1 MKETILR
8 LNAARGW
15 FFERMD
21 RIDGPLVRLIGK
33 KGERNQINR
42 VGNEGGEV
50 AKDTAEMQRIMGD
63 YCEQLYGNK
72 MDNLEEMDRFLEK
85 FNLPR
90 LNQEEIE
97 IMNNS
102 IASTEIEAVIKNLP
116 KNKSPGPDS
125 FPGEFYQTFR
135 EKLMLILL
143 KRFQKTAE
151 EGTLPNSFYESTIT
165 LIPKPDK
172 DNTQKENYRSI
183 SLMNIDVKILNK
195 ILAFRI

>member
-42 VGNEGGEV
+42 VGNEGGEF

-72 MDNLEEMDRFLEK
+72 MGNLEEVDRFLEK

-90 LNQEEIE
+90 LNQKEIE
-97 IMNNS
+97 IMNHPS
-102 IASTEIEAVIKNLP
+102 TDITSTEIEVVIK
-116 KNKSPGPDS
+116 KSPKKQKPR
-125 FPGEFYQTFR
+125 TR
-135 EKLMLILL
+135 WIHRRIL
-143 KRFQKTAE
+143 
-151 EGTLPNSFYESTIT
+151 S
-165 LIPKPDK
+165 
-172 DNTQKENYRSI
+172 
-183 SLMNIDVKILNK
+183 KI
-195 ILAFRI
+195 

>member
-21 RIDGPLVRLIGK
+21 RIDGPLFRLIGK

-72 MDNLEEMDRFLEK
+72 MDNVRETDSLE
-85 FNLPR
+85 
-90 LNQEEIE
+90 
-97 IMNNS
+97 S
-102 IASTEIEAVIKNLP
+102 
-116 KNKSPGPDS
+116 
-125 FPGEFYQTFR
+125 
-135 EKLMLILL
+135 LIL
-143 KRFQKTAE
+143 Q
-151 EGTLPNSFYESTIT
+151 
-165 LIPKPDK
+165 D
-172 DNTQKENYRSI
+172 
-183 SLMNIDVKILNK
+183 
-195 ILAFRI
+195 